1 MPNAFSKEEKVAF
14 ENVLEGFQDNLVL
27 SSLVN
32 KYSTDQTTMAR
43 TNDTIWR
50 PMPYISQSFNG
61 LDQTGNFKDYVQL
74 SVPATIGFQKS
85 VPFVL
90 DALELR
96 DALQEGRLGDA
107 AKQKLAS
114 DVNVAVNNVASY
126 YGSLVVK
133 RTVAATGFD
142 DVAQCDA
149 IMNERGVS
157 MGDRYAAY
165 STRDYNGMASNLAGR
180 QTMQG
185 NPQTAYERARVA
197 SNIAGFDVFKM
208 DYTPYLASAAGGAIT
223 VNGAN
228 QYYTPKATSTAGT
241 GETSNVDNR
250 FQNLT
255 VSATANVK
263 AGDCFTLA
271 GVNAVHNI
279 TKGDTGQLMTFRV
292 VSVVNGTTLQ
302 ITPPIISGGGSTDAE
317 LEYKNVTAAPANGA
331 AITWLNTA
339 AAYLNP
345 FWHKSAIELLP
356 GRIAFPDN
364 AGMDVMRG
372 TTDQGLELVMVKQ
385 GDIQTGKIRYRF
397 DTRFGVV
404 ALNTQMMGVE
414 LFSQA

>member
-1 MPNAFSKEEKVAF
+1 MANSFSKAEVVAF
-14 ENVLEGFQDNLVL
+14 ENVLEGFNDNLVL
-27 SSLVN
+27 SQLVN

-61 LDQTGNFKDYVQL
+61 LDQTGNFKDYTQL

-85 VPFVL
+85 VPFIL

-149 IMNERGVS
+149 IMNERGVP

-165 STRDYNGMASNLAGR
+165 STRDYNGMAANLAGR
-180 QTMQG
+180 QTLNGM
-185 NPQTAYERARVA
+185 PQTAYERARVA

-208 DYTPYLASAAGGAIT
+208 DYTPYLAAAAGGAIT

-345 FWHKSAIELLP
+345 FWHKSAIEILP

-364 AGMDVMRG
+364 AGMDVLRG

-385 GDIQTGKIRYRF
+385 GDIQTGKSRYRF

-404 ALNTQMMGVE
+404 ALNPQMMGVE
-414 LFSQA
+414 LFSQI

>member
-1 MPNAFSKEEKVAF
+1 MANAFSKEEKVAF

-149 IMNERGVS
+149 IMNERGVP

-197 SNIAGFDVFKM
+197 SNIAGFDACTRWT
-208 DYTPYLASAAGGAIT
+208 TPHTWHWLRAALSRST
-223 VNGAN
+223 VL
-228 QYYTPKATSTAGT
+228 TSTTPPRPQALRALAKHRT
-241 GETSNVDNR
+241 WT
-250 FQNLT
+250 T
-255 VSATANVK
+255 VSRT
-263 AGDCFTLA
+263 
-271 GVNAVHNI
+271 
-279 TKGDTGQLMTFRV
+279 
-292 VSVVNGTTLQ
+292 
-302 ITPPIISGGGSTDAE
+302 
-317 LEYKNVTAAPANGA
+317 
-331 AITWLNTA
+331 
-339 AAYLNP
+339 
-345 FWHKSAIELLP
+345 
-356 GRIAFPDN
+356 
-364 AGMDVMRG
+364 
-372 TTDQGLELVMVKQ
+372 
-385 GDIQTGKIRYRF
+385 
-397 DTRFGVV
+397 
-404 ALNTQMMGVE
+404 
-414 LFSQA
+414 

>member
-1 MPNAFSKEEKVAF
+1 MANAFSKEERVAF
-14 ENVLEGFQDNLVL
+14 ENVLEGFNDGLVL
-27 SSLVN
+27 SKIVS
-32 KYSTDQTTMAR
+32 KYSTDQTMMAR

-50 PMPYISQSFNG
+50 PQPYISQSFNG
-61 LDQTGNFKDYVQL
+61 LDQTGNFKDYTQL

-85 VPFVL
+85 VPFIL

-96 DALQEGRLGDA
+96 DSLQEGRLGEA
-107 AKQKLAS
+107 AKQKLSS
-114 DVNVAVNNVASY
+114 DVNVAVNSVASY

-133 RTVAATGFD
+133 RTSAAAGFD

-149 IMNERGVS
+149 IMNERGVP

-185 NPQTAYERARVA
+185 LPTTAYERALVA

-208 DYTPYLASAAGGAIT
+208 DYTPYLAAAAGGAIT
-223 VNGAN
+223 INGAN

-263 AGDCFTLA
+263 AGDCFTIA
-271 GVNAVHNI
+271 GVNAVHHI
-279 TKGDTGQLMTFRV
+279 TKGDTGQLKTFRV

-302 ITPPIISGGGSTDAE
+302 ITPPIISNGGSTDAE
-317 LEYKNVTAAPANGA
+317 AEYKNVTATPANGA

-339 AAYLNP
+339 AGYLNP

-356 GRIAFPDN
+356 GRIAFPEG

-397 DTRFGVV
+397 DTRFGVA
-404 ALNTQMMGVE
+404 ALNTEMMGVE
-414 LFSQA
+414 LFSQV